1 MEFLGQWVTVVMD
14 RPLGSKHPEYEL
26 IYPINYG
33 YLENTVGGDG
43 EEVDAYVIG
52 VFEPLDTFEGYVVAV
67 ISREDDVEIKLV
79 VSREK
84 YKYNEEQIKA
94 LTEFQERFYKSS
106 IHMLK

>member
-43 EEVDAYVIG
+43 EEVDA
-52 VFEPLDTFEGYVVAV
+52 T
-67 ISREDDVEIKLV
+67 
-79 VSREK
+79 
-84 YKYNEEQIKA
+84 
-94 LTEFQERFYKSS
+94 
-106 IHMLK
+106 